1 MTWSR
6 ARASE
11 NRARRIDKAILNQLG
26 RWSGDMT
33 WQDWI
38 SVGCGL
44 LAWALVL
51 HPAGLRAQAVSGHS
65 DADRLSVV
73 EGAVATE
80 VTPYC
85 YDLRRVAALAGSKER
100 FAAIAGKP
108 REGNFLETS
117 LVLANWSTCALY
129 GAATYTCD
137 SHALNSAQEAEQ
149 AQARLLH
156 EIKTCLGE
164 TWSEAMDR
172 SSSGYVVLHNA
183 ARPISITLS
192 TDETNDGRH
201 VVRLI
206 VFVRKN

>member
-1 MTWSR
+1 MTS
-6 ARASE
+6 
-11 NRARRIDKAILNQLG
+11 QG
-26 RWSGDMT
+26 
-33 WQDWI
+33 WI
-38 SVGCGL
+38 SIGCGL
-44 LAWALVL
+44 LVWALVL
-51 HPAGLRAQAVSGHS
+51 HPVGMRAESISGQP
-65 DADRLSVV
+65 DADRLSAV
-73 EGAVATE
+73 EGAGATE
-80 VTPYC
+80 VAPYC
-85 YDLRRVAALAGSKER
+85 HDLRRVAALAGSKER

-108 REGNFLETS
+108 REGNFRETS
-117 LVLANWSTCALY
+117 LVLANWSACALY

-137 SHALNSAQEAEQ
+137 SHELNSAQEAEQ

-172 SSSGYVVLHNA
+172 SSSSYVVLHDV

>member
-1 MTWSR
+1 
-6 ARASE
+6 
-11 NRARRIDKAILNQLG
+11 
-26 RWSGDMT
+26 MT
-33 WQDWI
+33 WQDWV

-51 HPAGLRAQAVSGHS
+51 HPVGMRAQSIAGQS
-65 DADRLSVV
+65 DANRLSAV
-73 EGAVATE
+73 EGAAATE
-80 VTPYC
+80 MAPYC
-85 YDLRRVAALAGSKER
+85 HDLRRVAALAASKER

-129 GAATYTCD
+129 GAGTYTCD
-137 SHALNSAQEAEQ
+137 SRELNSAQEAEQ
-149 AQARLLH
+149 AQAHLLH

-164 TWSEAMDR
+164 TWSKAMDR
-172 SSSGYVVLHNA
+172 SSSSYVVLHNA

>member
-1 MTWSR
+1 MTSR
-6 ARASE
+6 
-11 NRARRIDKAILNQLG
+11 
-26 RWSGDMT
+26 
-33 WQDWI
+33 DWV
-38 SVGCGL
+38 SVSCGL
-44 LAWALVL
+44 LVWTLVL
-51 HPAGLRAQAVSGHS
+51 HPVGMRAQSIAGQS
-65 DADRLSVV
+65 DANRLSAV
-73 EGAVATE
+73 EGAGASEVA
-80 VTPYC
+80 PYC
-85 YDLRRVAALAGSKER
+85 HDLRRVAALAASKER

-117 LVLANWSTCALY
+117 LVLANWSTCTLY
-129 GAATYTCD
+129 GATTYTCD

-172 SSSGYVVLHNA
+172 SSSRYVVLHNA